1 MRIIQPSRLI
11 EHHIVA
17 VLNDLA
23 ETSKDSEQD
32 FRKAAD
38 DTCNQQLKPLFT
50 SRANDCS
57 HDALE
62 LQDIVERLGGR
73 PHLRGT
79 LTRALHR
86 SWLDVRT
93 AFATRD
99 DRAILAEREKGEN
112 VARKHYRE
120 ALDEDLPADVR
131 LIVERQYRGVLLNQ
145 ARLRELRAR
154 NLGIQW

>member
-1 MRIIQPSRLI
+1 MHISQERRSMDR
-11 EHHIVA
+11 HIVA

-23 ETSKDSEQD
+23 ETSKDSERD

-38 DTCNQQLKPLFT
+38 DTRNQQLKPLFT

-62 LQDIVERLGGR
+62 LQDMVARLGGR
-73 PHLRGT
+73 PHLHGT
-79 LTRALHR
+79 LAGAFYR
-86 SWLDVRT
+86 SWLDIRT

-99 DRAILAEREKGEN
+99 DSAILAERERGEKI
-112 VARKHYRE
+112 ARRHYRE

-131 LIVERQYRGVLLNQ
+131 LIVERQYRGVLQNH
-145 ARLRELRAR
+145 ARLRELRDRDLTAK
-154 NLGIQW
+154 W